1 MKWIMIIMICWGTE
15 CSTMYEQF
23 LYENENDCLTEA
35 AIVSDYAQMT
45 YPGSTGQI
53 YCLNE
58 NEFQKW
64 MDSTA
69 PQA

>member
-1 MKWIMIIMICWGTE
+1 MICWGTE